1 MASTGTQVS
10 ELSKQPYKF
19 MRAYS
24 VKVSLL
30 KFGLLSMLLLLLG
43 SGCKRRSWQRIPNDK
58 LEQLLTELY
67 TARGVG
73 QTLYLSSDQQ
83 DSIYASILKSH
94 GVSQEDLD
102 STIYY
107 LSASKAKLLQKIIA
121 QSSASIQRE
130 VEILERTTG
139 FFKVGL
145 EGDEGNF
152 YSPLPDSLSCRVTPL
167 STYPIRISKEQSS
180 YLWKVALADIPN
192 LPDTI
197 HQIEIQGLVSGT
209 RLPEEFQMPYIAISK
224 QLDATP
230 PPLAMESASM
240 QLPIGGV
247 FSLTLGSATPENAS
261 EPTEEPEP
269 TSYMDSISSS
279 LTDLMSSDPTGSV
292 VGDHPVSRPR
302 KEPVHTAP
310 HFSVGDTISISI
322 YSQPSDYLSTQSLHF
337 RLQELRIVAR

>member
-1 MASTGTQVS
+1 
-10 ELSKQPYKF
+10 

-30 KFGLLSMLLLLLG
+30 KFGLLSVLLLLLG
-43 SGCKRRSWQRIPNDK
+43 SGCKRRSWQRIPNGK

-139 FFKVGL
+139 FFQIGMS
-145 EGDEGNF
+145 GDEGNL

-209 RLPEEFQMPYIAISK
+209 QLPEESQMPYIAISK

-230 PPLAMESASM
+230 PPLAMESVST
-240 QLPIGGV
+240 QLPIGGT
-247 FSLTLGSATPENAS
+247 FMLTLGAATLEKTA
-261 EPTEEPEP
+261 EP
-269 TSYMDSISSS
+269 TSSTDSLSNTIDSIANGLMDSMSDSMPKS
-279 LTDLMSSDPTGSV
+279 L
-292 VGDHPVSRPR
+292 PVSRPR
-302 KEPVHTAP
+302 KEPVRTAP

-322 YSQPSDYLSTQSLHF
+322 YSQPSDYLGTQSLHF
-337 RLQELRIVAR
+337 RLQELRIIAR

>member
-1 MASTGTQVS
+1 
-10 ELSKQPYKF
+10 

-30 KFGLLSMLLLLLG
+30 KFGLLSVLLLLLG
-43 SGCKRRSWQRIPNDK
+43 SGCKRRSWQRIPNGK

-139 FFKVGL
+139 FFQIGMR
-145 EGDEGNF
+145 GDEGNL

-167 STYPIRISKEQSS
+167 STYPIRISKEQSC

-209 RLPEEFQMPYIAISK
+209 QLPEESQMPYIALSK

-230 PPLAMESASM
+230 PPLAMESVSM

-247 FSLTLGSATPENAS
+247 FSLTLGVATPEKTA
-261 EPTEEPEP
+261 EP
-269 TSYMDSISSS
+269 TSSTDSLSNTIDSIANGLMDSMSDSMPDSMPKS
-279 LTDLMSSDPTGSV
+279 L
-292 VGDHPVSRPR
+292 PVSRPR
-302 KEPVHTAP
+302 KEPVRTAP

-322 YSQPSDYLSTQSLHF
+322 YSQPSDYLGTQSLHF
-337 RLQELRIVAR
+337 RLQELRIIAR

>member
-1 MASTGTQVS
+1 
-10 ELSKQPYKF
+10 

-30 KFGLLSMLLLLLG
+30 KFGLLSVLLLLLG
-43 SGCKRRSWQRIPNDK
+43 SGCKRRSWQRIPNGK

-94 GVSQEDLD
+94 GVSQKDLD

-167 STYPIRISKEQSS
+167 STYPIRISKEQNS

-247 FSLTLGSATPENAS
+247 FSLTLGAATPEKTA
-261 EPTEEPEP
+261 EP
-269 TSYMDSISSS
+269 TSSTDSLSNTIDSIANGLMDSMPDSMPKS
-279 LTDLMSSDPTGSV
+279 L
-292 VGDHPVSRPR
+292 PVSRPR
-302 KEPVHTAP
+302 KEPVRTAP

-322 YSQPSDYLSTQSLHF
+322 YSQPSDYLGTQSLHF
-337 RLQELRIVAR
+337 RLQELRIIAR

>member
-1 MASTGTQVS
+1 MASAGTQVS

-30 KFGLLSMLLLLLG
+30 KFGLLSVLLLLLG

-261 EPTEEPEP
+261 EPTSS
-269 TSYMDSISSS
+269 TDSLSNTIDSIANGLMDSMPDSTPKS
-279 LTDLMSSDPTGSV
+279 L
-292 VGDHPVSRPR
+292 PVSRPR
-302 KEPVHTAP
+302 KESVRTAP

-322 YSQPSDYLSTQSLHF
+322 YSQPSDYLGTQSLHF

>member
-1 MASTGTQVS
+1 
-10 ELSKQPYKF
+10 

-24 VKVSLL
+24 VKVSVL

-43 SGCKRRSWQRIPNDK
+43 SGCKRRSWQRIPNGK

-167 STYPIRISKEQSS
+167 STYPIRISKERSS

-247 FSLTLGSATPENAS
+247 FSLTLGAATPEK
-261 EPTEEPEP
+261 TEEP
-269 TSYMDSISSS
+269 TSSTDSLSNTIDSIANGLMDSMPDSMPKS
-279 LTDLMSSDPTGSV
+279 L
-292 VGDHPVSRPR
+292 PVSRPR
-302 KEPVHTAP
+302 KEPVRTAP

-322 YSQPSDYLSTQSLHF
+322 YSQPSDYLGTQSLHF
-337 RLQELRIVAR
+337 RLQELRIIAR

>member
-1 MASTGTQVS
+1 
-10 ELSKQPYKF
+10 

-30 KFGLLSMLLLLLG
+30 KFGLLSVLLLLLG
-43 SGCKRRSWQRIPNDK
+43 SGCKRRSWQRIPNGK

-130 VEILERTTG
+130 IEILERTTG
-139 FFKVGL
+139 FFQIGMS
-145 EGDEGNF
+145 GDEGNL

-209 RLPEEFQMPYIAISK
+209 QLPEESQMPYIAISK

-230 PPLAMESASM
+230 PPLAMESVST

-247 FSLTLGSATPENAS
+247 FSLTLGAATPEKTA
-261 EPTEEPEP
+261 EP
-269 TSYMDSISSS
+269 TSSTDSLSNTIDSIANGLMDSMSDSMPKS
-279 LTDLMSSDPTGSV
+279 L
-292 VGDHPVSRPR
+292 PVSRPR
-302 KEPVHTAP
+302 KEPVRTTP

-322 YSQPSDYLSTQSLHF
+322 YSQPSDYLGTQSLHF

>member
-1 MASTGTQVS
+1 
-10 ELSKQPYKF
+10 
-19 MRAYS
+19 MRANS

-30 KFGLLSMLLLLLG
+30 KLGLLSALLLLLG
-43 SGCKRRSWQRIPNDK
+43 SSCKRRSWQRIPNDE

-73 QTLYLSSDQQ
+73 QTLFLSSDQQ

-139 FFKVGL
+139 FFQIGMR
-145 EGDEGNF
+145 GDEGNL

-167 STYPIRISKEQSS
+167 STYPIRISKEQSC

-209 RLPEEFQMPYIAISK
+209 QLPEESQMPYIAISK

-230 PPLAMESASM
+230 PPLAMESVSM

-247 FSLTLGSATPENAS
+247 FSLTLGAATPEKTA
-261 EPTEEPEP
+261 EP
-269 TSYMDSISSS
+269 TSSTDSLSNTIDSIANGLMDSVSDSMPDSMPKS
-279 LTDLMSSDPTGSV
+279 L
-292 VGDHPVSRPR
+292 PVSRPR
-302 KEPVHTAP
+302 KEPVRTAP

-322 YSQPSDYLSTQSLHF
+322 YSQPSDYLGTQSLHF
-337 RLQELRIVAR
+337 RLQELRIVTR

>member
-1 MASTGTQVS
+1 
-10 ELSKQPYKF
+10 

-30 KFGLLSMLLLLLG
+30 KLGLLSVLLLLLG
-43 SGCKRRSWQRIPNDK
+43 SSCKRRSWQRIPNDE

-73 QTLYLSSDQQ
+73 QTLYLTSDQQ
-83 DSIYASILKSH
+83 DSVYASILKSH

-107 LSASKAKLLQKIIA
+107 LSGSKAKLLQKIIA

-139 FFKVGL
+139 FFRISL

-152 YSPLPDSLSCRVTPL
+152 YSPLPDTLSCRVTPL
-167 STYPIRISKEQSS
+167 STYPVRISKEQSS
-180 YLWKVALADIPN
+180 YHWRVALADIPN

-197 HQIEIQGLVSGT
+197 RQVEIQGLVSGT
-209 RLPEEFQMPYIAISK
+209 HLPEQGQMPCIALSK

-230 PPLAMESASM
+230 PPLAMESVSSR
-240 QLPIGGV
+240 LPIGGAFV
-247 FSLTLGSATPENAS
+247 LTLGSTTPESTAES
-261 EPTEEPEP
+261 TAEPREELES
-269 TSYMDSISSS
+269 TSSMDSVANS
-279 LTDLMSSDPTGSV
+279 LANLMPSDLTGNVVDNLSV
-292 VGDHPVSRPR
+292 SQSN
-302 KEPVHTAP
+302 KEPARSVP
-310 HFSVGDTISISI
+310 HFSVSDTISISI
-322 YSQPSDYLSTQSLHF
+322 YSLPSDYLGAQSLHF
-337 RLQELRIVAR
+337 RLQELRIIAR

>member
-1 MASTGTQVS
+1 
-10 ELSKQPYKF
+10 
-19 MRAYS
+19 MRAHS

-30 KFGLLSMLLLLLG
+30 KFGLLSVLLLLLG

-130 VEILERTTG
+130 IEILERTTG
-139 FFKVGL
+139 FFKIGL
-145 EGDEGNF
+145 EGDEGNL

-209 RLPEEFQMPYIAISK
+209 QLPEESQMPYIAISK

-230 PPLAMESASM
+230 PPLAMESVSM

-247 FSLTLGSATPENAS
+247 FSLTLGAATPEKTA
-261 EPTEEPEP
+261 EP
-269 TSYMDSISSS
+269 TSSTDSLSNTIDSIANGLMDSVSDSMPDSMPKS
-279 LTDLMSSDPTGSV
+279 L
-292 VGDHPVSRPR
+292 PVSRLR
-302 KEPVHTAP
+302 KEPVRTAP

-322 YSQPSDYLSTQSLHF
+322 YSQPSDYLGTQSLHF
-337 RLQELRIVAR
+337 RLQELRIVTR

>member
-1 MASTGTQVS
+1 
-10 ELSKQPYKF
+10 

-24 VKVSLL
+24 VKVSVL

-209 RLPEEFQMPYIAISK
+209 QLPEEFQMPYIAISK

-247 FSLTLGSATPENAS
+247 FSLTLGAATPEKTA
-261 EPTEEPEP
+261 EP
-269 TSYMDSISSS
+269 TSSTDSLSNTIDSIANGLMDSVSDSMPKS
-279 LTDLMSSDPTGSV
+279 L
-292 VGDHPVSRPR
+292 PVSRPR
-302 KEPVHTAP
+302 KEPVRTAP

>member
-1 MASTGTQVS
+1 
-10 ELSKQPYKF
+10 

-30 KFGLLSMLLLLLG
+30 KFGLLSVLLLLLG

-247 FSLTLGSATPENAS
+247 FSLTLGAATPEK
-261 EPTEEPEP
+261 TEEP
-269 TSYMDSISSS
+269 TSSTDSLSNTIDSIANGLMDSMPDSMPKS
-279 LTDLMSSDPTGSV
+279 L
-292 VGDHPVSRPR
+292 PVSRPR
-302 KEPVHTAP
+302 KEPVRTAP

-322 YSQPSDYLSTQSLHF
+322 YSQPSDYLGTQSIHF

>member
-1 MASTGTQVS
+1 
-10 ELSKQPYKF
+10 

-30 KFGLLSMLLLLLG
+30 KFGLLSVLLLLLG
-43 SGCKRRSWQRIPNDK
+43 SGCKRRSWQRIPNGK

-130 VEILERTTG
+130 IEILERTTG
-139 FFKVGL
+139 FFQIGMS
-145 EGDEGNF
+145 GDEGNL

-209 RLPEEFQMPYIAISK
+209 QLPEESQMPYIALSK

-230 PPLAMESASM
+230 PPLAMESVST
-240 QLPIGGV
+240 QLPIGGT
-247 FSLTLGSATPENAS
+247 FMLTLGAATPEK
-261 EPTEEPEP
+261 TTEP
-269 TSYMDSISSS
+269 TSSTDSLSNTIDSIANGLMDS
-279 LTDLMSSDPTGSV
+279 MSDSMPKRL
-292 VGDHPVSRPR
+292 PVSRPR
-302 KEPVHTAP
+302 KEPVRTAP

-322 YSQPSDYLSTQSLHF
+322 YSQPSDYLGTQSLHF
-337 RLQELRIVAR
+337 RLQELRIIAR

>member
-1 MASTGTQVS
+1 
-10 ELSKQPYKF
+10 

-30 KFGLLSMLLLLLG
+30 KFGLLSVLLLLLG
-43 SGCKRRSWQRIPNDK
+43 SGCKRRSWQRIPNGK

-209 RLPEEFQMPYIAISK
+209 QLPEESQMPYIAISK

-230 PPLAMESASM
+230 PPLAMESVSM

-247 FSLTLGSATPENAS
+247 FSLTLGAATPEKTA
-261 EPTEEPEP
+261 EP
-269 TSYMDSISSS
+269 TSSTDSLSNTIDSIANGLMDSVSDSMPDSMPKS
-279 LTDLMSSDPTGSV
+279 L
-292 VGDHPVSRPR
+292 PVSRPR
-302 KEPVHTAP
+302 KEPVRTAP

-322 YSQPSDYLSTQSLHF
+322 YSQPSDYLGTQSLHF
-337 RLQELRIVAR
+337 RLQELRIVTR

>member
-1 MASTGTQVS
+1 
-10 ELSKQPYKF
+10 

-30 KFGLLSMLLLLLG
+30 KFGLLSVLLLLLG

-130 VEILERTTG
+130 VKILERTTG

-247 FSLTLGSATPENAS
+247 FSLTLGAATPEK
-261 EPTEEPEP
+261 TEEP
-269 TSYMDSISSS
+269 TSSTDSLSNTIDSIANGLMDSMPDSMPKS
-279 LTDLMSSDPTGSV
+279 L
-292 VGDHPVSRPR
+292 PVSRPR
-302 KEPVHTAP
+302 KEPVRTAP

-322 YSQPSDYLSTQSLHF
+322 YSQPSDYLGTQSLHF

>member
-1 MASTGTQVS
+1 
-10 ELSKQPYKF
+10 

-30 KFGLLSMLLLLLG
+30 KFGLLSVLLLLLG

-247 FSLTLGSATPENAS
+247 FSLTLGAATPEK
-261 EPTEEPEP
+261 TEEP
-269 TSYMDSISSS
+269 TSSTDSLSNTIDSIANGLMDSMPDSMPKS
-279 LTDLMSSDPTGSV
+279 L
-292 VGDHPVSRPR
+292 PVSRPR
-302 KEPVHTAP
+302 KEPVRTAP

-322 YSQPSDYLSTQSLHF
+322 YSQPSDYLGTQSLHF

>member
-1 MASTGTQVS
+1 
-10 ELSKQPYKF
+10 

-240 QLPIGGV
+240 QLPIGGT
-247 FSLTLGSATPENAS
+247 FMLTLGAATLEKTA
-261 EPTEEPEP
+261 EP
-269 TSYMDSISSS
+269 TSSTDSLSNTIDSIANGLMDSMSDSMPKS
-279 LTDLMSSDPTGSV
+279 L
-292 VGDHPVSRPR
+292 PVSRPR
-302 KEPVHTAP
+302 KEPVRTAP

>member
-1 MASTGTQVS
+1 
-10 ELSKQPYKF
+10 

-30 KFGLLSMLLLLLG
+30 KFGLLSVLLLLLG
-43 SGCKRRSWQRIPNDK
+43 SGCKRRSWQRIPNSK

-130 VEILERTTG
+130 IEILERTIG
-139 FFKVGL
+139 FFQIGMS
-145 EGDEGNF
+145 GDEGNL

-197 HQIEIQGLVSGT
+197 HQIEIQGLVSDT
-209 RLPEEFQMPYIAISK
+209 QLPEESQMPYIAISK

-230 PPLAMESASM
+230 PPLAMESVST

-247 FSLTLGSATPENAS
+247 FSLTLGAATPEKTA
-261 EPTEEPEP
+261 EP
-269 TSYMDSISSS
+269 TSSTDSLSNTIDSIANGLMDSMLDSMPDSMPKS
-279 LTDLMSSDPTGSV
+279 L
-292 VGDHPVSRPR
+292 PVSRPR
-302 KEPVHTAP
+302 KEPVRTAP

>member
-1 MASTGTQVS
+1 
-10 ELSKQPYKF
+10 

-30 KFGLLSMLLLLLG
+30 KFGLLSVLLLLLG

-209 RLPEEFQMPYIAISK
+209 RLPEEIQMPYIAISK

-247 FSLTLGSATPENAS
+247 FSLTLGAATPEK
-261 EPTEEPEP
+261 TEEP
-269 TSYMDSISSS
+269 TSSTDSLSNTIDSIANGLMDSMPDSMPKS
-279 LTDLMSSDPTGSV
+279 L
-292 VGDHPVSRPR
+292 PVSRPR
-302 KEPVHTAP
+302 KEPVRTAP

-322 YSQPSDYLSTQSLHF
+322 YSQPSDYLGTQSLHF

>member
-1 MASTGTQVS
+1 
-10 ELSKQPYKF
+10 
-19 MRAYS
+19 MRAHS

-30 KFGLLSMLLLLLG
+30 KFGLLSVLLLLLG

-130 VEILERTTG
+130 IEILERTTG
-139 FFKVGL
+139 FFQIGMR
-145 EGDEGNF
+145 GDEGNL

-209 RLPEEFQMPYIAISK
+209 QLPDESQMPYIAISK

-230 PPLAMESASM
+230 PPLAMESVST
-240 QLPIGGV
+240 QLPIGGT
-247 FSLTLGSATPENAS
+247 FMLTLGAATPEK
-261 EPTEEPEP
+261 TEGSTAEPEP
-269 TSYMDSISSS
+269 TSSTDSLSNTIDSIANGLMDSMPDSMPKS
-279 LTDLMSSDPTGSV
+279 L
-292 VGDHPVSRPR
+292 PVSRPR
-302 KEPVHTAP
+302 KEPVRTAP

-322 YSQPSDYLSTQSLHF
+322 YSQPSDYLGTQSLHF
-337 RLQELRIVAR
+337 RLQELRIIAR

>member
-1 MASTGTQVS
+1 
-10 ELSKQPYKF
+10 

-30 KFGLLSMLLLLLG
+30 KFGLLSVLLLLLG
-43 SGCKRRSWQRIPNDK
+43 SGCKRRSWQRIPNGK

-139 FFKVGL
+139 FFQIGMR
-145 EGDEGNF
+145 GDEGNL

-167 STYPIRISKEQSS
+167 STYPIRISKEQSC

-197 HQIEIQGLVSGT
+197 HQREIQGLVSGT
-209 RLPEEFQMPYIAISK
+209 QLPEESQMPYIAISK

-230 PPLAMESASM
+230 PPLAMESVSM

-247 FSLTLGSATPENAS
+247 FSLTLGAATPEKTA
-261 EPTEEPEP
+261 EP
-269 TSYMDSISSS
+269 TSSTDSLSNTIDSIANGLMDSVSDSMPDSMPKS
-279 LTDLMSSDPTGSV
+279 L
-292 VGDHPVSRPR
+292 PVSRPR
-302 KEPVHTAP
+302 KEPVRTAP

-322 YSQPSDYLSTQSLHF
+322 YSQPSDYLGTQSLHF
-337 RLQELRIVAR
+337 RLQELRIVTR

>member
-1 MASTGTQVS
+1 
-10 ELSKQPYKF
+10 

-43 SGCKRRSWQRIPNDK
+43 SGCKKRSWQRIPNDK
-58 LEQLLTELY
+58 LEKLLTELY

-73 QTLYLSSDQQ
+73 QTLYLTSDQQ

-107 LSASKAKLLQKIIA
+107 LSASKARLLQKVIA

-130 VEILERTTG
+130 VEILERTAG
-139 FFKVGL
+139 FFQIGL
-145 EGDEGNF
+145 ESDGGNF
-152 YSPLPDSLSCRVTPL
+152 YSPLPDTLSCRVTPL
-167 STYPIRISKEQSS
+167 STYPVRINKEQSS

-209 RLPEEFQMPYIAISK
+209 RLPEQGQMPYIALSK

-230 PPLAMESASM
+230 PPLAMESVST
-240 QLPIGGV
+240 QLPIGGAFV
-247 FSLTLGSATPENAS
+247 LTLGTSTPERTA
-261 EPTEEPEP
+261 EPKKEPEP
-269 TSYMDSISSS
+269 TSSTDSLSKALDSIANGLMDSMSDSMSNS
-279 LTDLMSSDPTGSV
+279 LPA
-292 VGDHPVSRPR
+292 SRPL
-302 KEPVHTAP
+302 KEPVRTPP

-322 YSQPSDYLSTQSLHF
+322 YSLPSDYLGAQSLHF
-337 RLQELRIVAR
+337 RLQELRIIAR